1 MVKAHESHVW
11 CVHVCARVLGVEEGH
26 ARSLSDLLK
35 SALSHPSGS
44 LLVCLLSYDLP
55 SGLNDANKIY
65 IISMF

>member
-1 MVKAHESHVW
+1 M
-11 CVHVCARVLGVEEGH
+11 CVGMGEGH

-44 LLVCLLSYDLP
+44 LLVYLLLYDLP